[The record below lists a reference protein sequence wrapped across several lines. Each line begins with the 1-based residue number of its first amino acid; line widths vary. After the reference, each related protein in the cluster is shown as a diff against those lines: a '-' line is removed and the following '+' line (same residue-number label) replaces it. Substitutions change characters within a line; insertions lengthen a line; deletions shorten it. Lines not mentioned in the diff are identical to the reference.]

1 MITGMS
7 VTQQLRGLCQALLLG
22 GGLGLLYD
30 GMRVFRRCL
39 PLRWVGCA
47 LDLLFWLLTA
57 VGLFAFS
64 CRAWDGQIRLY
75 GAMFCF
81 LGGSVYFWGISPVV
95 VGIFGWIAKVV
106 GRILGILTAPAGL
119 LLKLFKRIGKFVKTS
134 FLSEKKGV

>member
-39 PLRWVGCA
+39 PLRWIGCA
-47 LDLLFWLLTA
+47 VDLLFWLLAA

-64 CRAWDGQIRLY
+64 HQAWAGQIRLY
-75 GAMFCF
+75 GAAFCL
-81 LGGSVYFWGISPVV
+81 LGGSVYFWGISPAVMPV
-95 VGIFGWIAKVV
+95 FGWIAGCVK
-106 GRILGILTAPAGL
+106 GILGILTAPVRL
-119 LLKLFKRIGKFVKTS
+119 FLKLFKRIGKFLKTS